1 MTPRA
6 PFLDLAIAG
15 LALLTASAG
24 ACYSGPRVV
33 EGADARGV
41 AGFEGAPPR
50 PALETPS
57 DVAGAPDGVGAADR
71 PAFQFEPTELMVYRA
86 TAVHFRFEARPAG
99 HEAAE
104 CHWQFGDGTP
114 TVAGCLVSHTFQGGT
129 ADQPV
134 TLTLRDG
141 DWSVSTT
148 RIVPLERLPV
158 TAGIAEPEA
167 GPARIPEPPAP
178 GPTNL
183 RAVLLADSAGQ
194 ADPSLATHI
203 ARLKPDLVVH
213 LGGAVAPGEG
223 EAGWAAVRDML
234 AEPLRAAHIP
244 LLWGLSP
251 ADFEAGAEVRRPL
264 KGAGDDQ
271 LELAD
276 GSSFPERWALAFR
289 GTYLV
294 FISGTEQSNG
304 ALDWL
309 RARLAEAQ
317 IYESR
322 IVFSYLPLHPF
333 TARALPVLAPKFK
346 VYELL
351 LRARASAL
359 VTAGHRAYF
368 KGRYGALPVVS
379 VGAALGAGET
389 LAGASAPQ
397 GPSIV
402 VMDVEEGVPTRI
414 FALTGASFNEPFDEH
429 ELPETVE
436 VYTR

>member
-1 MTPRA
+1 M
-6 PFLDLAIAG
+6 
-15 LALLTASAG
+15 
-24 ACYSGPRVV
+24 
-33 EGADARGV
+33 
-41 AGFEGAPPR
+41 
-50 PALETPS
+50 
-57 DVAGAPDGVGAADR
+57 
-71 PAFQFEPTELMVYRA
+71 
-86 TAVHFRFEARPAG
+86 
-99 HEAAE
+99 
-104 CHWQFGDGTP
+104 
-114 TVAGCLVSHTFQGGT
+114 SHTFQGGT

-134 TLTLRDG
+134 TLTLREG
-141 DWSVSTT
+141 DWRVSTT
-148 RIVPLERLPV
+148 RIVPLERLSV
-158 TAGIAEPEA
+158 TAGVAEPA
-167 GPARIPEPPAP
+167 IGPARIPEPPGP
-178 GPTNL
+178 GPTNF

-194 ADPSLATHI
+194 ADAGLATHLI
-203 ARLKPDLVVH
+203 RLKPDLVVH
-213 LGGAVAPGEG
+213 LGGAVAAGEG
-223 EAGWAAVRDML
+223 EAGWTTVREAL

-251 ADFEAGAEVRRPL
+251 ADREAGAEVRRPL

-294 FISGTEQSNG
+294 FISGSEQSNG

-322 IVFSYLPLHPF
+322 LVFSYLPLHPF

-359 VTAGHRAYF
+359 VSAGHRAYF

-397 GPSIV
+397 GPSVV

-414 FALTGASFNEPFDEH
+414 FALTGATLGEPFDEH